1 MSLEKTLNDLR
12 DMNFILLSVLKEDQ
26 RNNIGSNGT
35 CLKTVEI
42 IQAIKSEKIH
52 RSKERE
58 DKEKVIDFR
67 NIKKGDSIVRAMVSI
82 KY

>member
-1 MSLEKTLNDLR
+1 
-12 DMNFILLSVLKEDQ
+12 VLKEDQ

-42 IQAIKSEKIH
+42 IQAIKPEKIH